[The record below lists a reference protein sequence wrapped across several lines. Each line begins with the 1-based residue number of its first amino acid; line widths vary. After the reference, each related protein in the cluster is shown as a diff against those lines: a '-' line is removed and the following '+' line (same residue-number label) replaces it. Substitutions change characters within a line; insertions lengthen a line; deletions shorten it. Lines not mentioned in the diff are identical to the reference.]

1 MRLARRLLK
10 LSRVQMMIFASAD
23 MSGTLDFE
31 IGNRNYS
38 YMVYIADA
46 LCGMCGRRAV
56 CCMPAQLPN
65 GLPVTPPPPPPPPS
79 TRAPATA
86 AAAAHLCA

>member
-23 MSGTLDFE
+23 MSGSLDFE

-46 LCGMCGRRAV
+46 LCGMCGRS
-56 CCMPAQLPN
+56 P
-65 GLPVTPPPPPPPPS
+65 PVTPPPSPLLRRRRPPA
-79 TRAPATA
+79 RAPAA
-86 AAAAHLCA
+86 AANLCA